1 MTTAHI
7 AARDPLIFRDG
18 RPNDGRSESRTL
30 EFPAPSV
37 LAGVVRTLLG
47 RAGGAFRTELIP
59 RLMEQV
65 SLRGPLLASRKG
77 LFVPAPGDALLLKLE
92 DSTGQQNDTKQK
104 DGKLRLRALRPL
116 ALPAGAS
123 CSAMDGLHPVGL
135 RADEN
140 DRAKPHDEAPRLW
153 AWEDLEAWLQN
164 PGKLSGDAPEARSF
178 AQGVCQ
184 RGVIALPREERIH
197 VALGPLGTAE
207 DGKLFSAEGLRLF
220 PRASL
225 GLQEKIPEELSF
237 LIDVEIRD
245 PGLGT
250 LASGIRPLGGERRLS
265 SWRVGDDPPL
275 PTAVPAW
282 LLEHVRRQ
290 AAPVLRVLVLTPAYV
305 ESSVKPP
312 CLEKDGATV
321 IAARVDRPKTLSG
334 WNMAKNLPHGEPK
347 KTRRFAAAGS
357 VYWVQ
362 LSGDE
367 AHRVRWVEERWMQN
381 LGDDEQLRRDGFG
394 LAVIGIG
401 EAP

>member
-1 MTTAHI
+1 MTTVHI
-7 AARDPLIFRDG
+7 EARDPLIFRDG

-47 RAGGAFRTELIP
+47 RTGGAFQAELIP
-59 RLMEQV
+59 KLMAQV

-92 DSTGQQNDTKQK
+92 DSTRQKNGIKQE

-116 ALPAGAS
+116 ALPPGAS
-123 CSAMDGLHPVGL
+123 CSPVGGLHLVGL
-135 RADEN
+135 RANEN

-164 PGKLSGDAPEARSF
+164 PGKLSGDAPEAESF
-178 AQGVCQ
+178 ARGVCQ

-220 PRASL
+220 PQASL

-245 PGLGT
+245 AGLGP

-265 SWRVGDDPPL
+265 SWRVGDEPRL
-275 PTAVPAW
+275 PAVPAW
-282 LLEHVRRQ
+282 LLEHVRHQ
-290 AAPVLRVLVLTPAYV
+290 AAPVLRVLLLTPAYV
-305 ESSVKPP
+305 GSSVKPP
-312 CLEKDGATV
+312 CLEKDGATI
-321 IAARVDRPKTLSG
+321 IAAKVDRPRTLSG
-334 WNMAKNLPHGEPK
+334 WNMATNLPHGEPK
-347 KTRRFAAAGS
+347 KSRRFAAAGS

-381 LGDDEQLRRDGFG
+381 LGDDEQLRHDGFG
-394 LAVIGIG
+394 LAVLGVG